1 MMVLA
6 YLIWNAD
13 PEIFSITLG
22 QSHVTL
28 RWYGLLFALGFV
40 ISQQILYYIYRKEGK
55 PESDVDVLTVYMVVA
70 TIIGARL
77 GHVLF
82 YEPDLYL
89 SDPVRILRVWE
100 GGLASHGAAI
110 AILIA
115 LWLYAR
121 KKKPGQSYLQVVD
134 RIVILVAMTGA
145 LIRVGNFFNSEIIGK
160 PTHNTSGV
168 VFARGITESLTQSGR
183 VQHVAYVGV
192 DSTLN
197 ENGYVPVKML
207 VDFVGGTAGDP
218 TGMNMTLNR
227 VSAFQT
233 AREHI
238 DVTSEFLPRL
248 VPNDDG
254 SLSAVVFMYMIPRHP
269 AQLYEAAGYV
279 LLFAGLFM
287 VWRRYRER
295 TPPGRLLGIFLI
307 GCFGLRFIIEFLK
320 EPQVAFEETLP
331 INMGQILSI
340 PLVLAGIWVLI
351 RSYRKG
357 AISDA

>member
-1 MMVLA
+1 M
-6 YLIWNAD
+6 
-13 PEIFSITLG
+13 
-22 QSHVTL
+22 TL

-40 ISQQILYYIYRKEGK
+40 ISQQILYYIYRTEGK

-70 TIIGARL
+70 TIVGARL
-77 GHVLF
+77 GHVFF

-89 SDPVRILRVWE
+89 NDPMRILRVWE

-160 PTHNTSGV
+160 PTHGTSGV
-168 VFARGITESLTQSGR
+168 VFARGITESLKQSGR

-192 DSTLN
+192 DSSLN

-207 VDFVGGTAGDP
+207 VDFNTNEGGDP
-218 TGMNMTLNR
+218 TGLNMTLNR
-227 VSAFQT
+227 VSAYQT

-269 AQLYEAAGYV
+269 AQLYEAAGYL
-279 LLFAGLFM
+279 LLFIGLFM
-287 VWRRYRER
+287 VWRRYRDQ

-307 GCFGLRFIIEFLK
+307 GCFGLRFVIEFLK

-340 PLVLAGIWVLI
+340 PLVFAGIWILV

-357 AISDA
+357 TTSDA

>member
-115 LWLYAR
+115 
-121 KKKPGQSYLQVVD
+121 
-134 RIVILVAMTGA
+134 
-145 LIRVGNFFNSEIIGK
+145 
-160 PTHNTSGV
+160 
-168 VFARGITESLTQSGR
+168 
-183 VQHVAYVGV
+183 
-192 DSTLN
+192 
-197 ENGYVPVKML
+197 
-207 VDFVGGTAGDP
+207 
-218 TGMNMTLNR
+218 
-227 VSAFQT
+227 
-233 AREHI
+233 
-238 DVTSEFLPRL
+238 
-248 VPNDDG
+248 
-254 SLSAVVFMYMIPRHP
+254 
-269 AQLYEAAGYV
+269 
-279 LLFAGLFM
+279 
-287 VWRRYRER
+287 
-295 TPPGRLLGIFLI
+295 
-307 GCFGLRFIIEFLK
+307 GC
-320 EPQVAFEETLP
+320 
-331 INMGQILSI
+331 
-340 PLVLAGIWVLI
+340 
-351 RSYRKG
+351 RSYCDIGGHDRRPHPRGKFLQF
-357 AISDA
+357 